1 MGMEIPPL
9 LLLFL
14 FCRRSVR
21 PARLDQA
28 KAQGPYNG
36 LIVIFKAQG
45 PYNGLNVIYN
55 TLTFEPPFNI

>member
-1 MGMEIPPL
+1 